1 VRSVTARE
9 AGEMMAGLAG
19 SSGGSSSSGG
29 GGASSGGDNN
39 STNDRSGITTT
50 TSAGAPSGGPPAGER
65 WTLLDVRPPHEQQKV
80 PIEGAAPVP
89 FFIADPDGAS
99 LAGLLRA
106 AASFGMG
113 GWWLGGA
120 PLVPN
125 PDFLDQAAAALPSDR
140 QSARVVVACQKGL
153 RSLAACEALIRAGF
167 PHVAWV
173 SGGLD
178 SALPGD
184 LPTPGGKDVRY
195 AGIGGVSE
203 ALGWTEVQRE
213 ARRLRRGGAASDL
226 SGVFA
231 LAGAVLAMDLL
242 LFAYEHWASTHPGWP
257 NPFQY

>member
-1 VRSVTARE
+1 
-9 AGEMMAGLAG
+9 MAGLGPSA
-19 SSGGSSSSGG
+19 SGG
-29 GGASSGGDNN
+29 GSGRASGGGSGSSDADGDSRGGSDSGASAWAAPGGAAAAAAPPPQTSTSG
-39 STNDRSGITTT
+39 
-50 TSAGAPSGGPPAGER
+50 AER
-65 WTLLDVRPPHEQQKV
+65 WTLLDVRPPHERLKV
-80 PIEGAAPVP
+80 PIEGAAPAP
-89 FFIADPDGAS
+89 FFVADPDGGS

-113 GWWLGGA
+113 GWWLGAA

-125 PDFLDQAAAALPSDR
+125 PAFLDEAAAALPGDR

-153 RSLAACEALIRAGF
+153 RSLAACEALIRAGY

-178 SALPGD
+178 SAFPGD

-195 AGIGGVSE
+195 AGIGGASE

-213 ARRLRRGGAASDL
+213 ARRARRGGAPSDL
-226 SGVFA
+226 GGVFA
-231 LAGAVLAMDLL
+231 LAGAVLAADLL

-257 NPFQY
+257 MPFRQ